1 MNQARIKL
9 IKELIK
15 KRIYDDINQIIN
27 IANNG
32 FDVHVKVEFKEI
44 EQVLSELIQEEQKK
58 QMLNF
63 NLISDPKLLD
73 EKFEEFFHEPK
84 VIQPTVFIHP
94 ETIRYGMG
102 FIVYKIQS
110 AESLLSSP
118 ANAIEKILEHFGLG
132 LFIDVFD
139 ADIFSKLKQIAKMMG
154 INHLIDAVVQTAYL
168 GGFKGN
174 YGKAL
179 EYLDHILINSDEIY
193 SKDSV
198 SLEKCAEN
206 FFAYIILQGHDAHS
220 FVKSALSFYTVKRK
234 GFSMSKASQMLQ
246 ISRTTLQEHLKL
258 AEKLGVSNFFEGY
271 RQKTI

>member
-15 KRIYDDINQIIN
+15 KRIYEDINQIIN
-27 IANNG
+27 ITNNG

-44 EQVLSELIQEEQKK
+44 EQVVIELLHIEQKK
-58 QMLNF
+58 QLLNF

-73 EKFEEFFHEPK
+73 EKFDELFNEQK
-84 VIQPTVFIHP
+84 VLQPTIFVHP
-94 ETIRYGMG
+94 DTLRYGLG
-102 FIVYKIQS
+102 FIVYNIQS
-110 AESLLSSP
+110 ADNLLSSS
-118 ANAIEKILEHFGLG
+118 AYAIEKILDHFGLS
-132 LFIDVFD
+132 LFIDVFE
-139 ADIFSKLKQIAKMMG
+139 AEIFSKLKQIAKIMG
-154 INHLIDAVVQTAYL
+154 INHLVDAVVQTAYL

-174 YGKAL
+174 YAKAV
-179 EYLDHILINSDEIY
+179 EYLDHMLINCDELY

-206 FFAYIILQGHDAHS
+206 FFAYIILQGQDAHG